1 MKRMKC
7 IILSIVAIIL
17 LAAGSVAL
25 WLIATGPRMKVQQH
39 IRAFQRV
46 MPLPPSGSLAVEQ
59 AFGQPPLPVPAT
71 ENPLEVGR
79 SCYVSW
85 CLACHGENG
94 TGDGPVGDSYD
105 PTPADL
111 TGRRVAGL
119 PDAVLSQKILIGPG
133 HAPVLARVVPPDY
146 LPYIVRY
153 VKSLGSG
160 K

>member
-1 MKRMKC
+1 MKRLF
-7 IILSIVAIIL
+7 I
-17 LAAGSVAL
+17 AAGALVFVTAAAVAL
-25 WLIATGPRMKVQQH
+25 WLISTGPRMTVQQH

-46 MPLPPSGSLAVEQ
+46 MPLPPAGSLSREQ
-59 AFGQPPLPVPAT
+59 ALGQPPLPVPAT

-85 CLACHGENG
+85 CLACHGKNG

-111 TGRRVAGL
+111 TDRRIAGL
-119 PDAVLSQKILIGPG
+119 PAEALSQKILTGPG
-133 HAPVLARVVPPDY
+133 HAPVLARVVPPEY
-146 LPYIVRY
+146 LPSIVRY
-153 VKSLGSG
+153 VQSLGAG